1 MGLVEERKRPVDYD
15 PDRGSPGPPRV
26 VMEVLGHSNISLI
39 INTYD
44 HAIPDLRREAAAKM
58 DAILADTDP
67 ALAKQTEGRVN

>member
-1 MGLVEERKRPVDYD
+1 
-15 PDRGSPGPPRV
+15 
-26 VMEVLGHSNISLI
+26 MEVLGHSNISLI